1 MSKQN
6 NSIFTSPHPL
16 NTAVLFLVF
25 NRLDTTKQVFHE
37 ISQAK
42 PPRLYIAA
50 DAARANNI
58 NEVKKVHEVRNYIMQ
73 NINWECEIK
82 TLFRDQNLGCKYAVT
97 NAISWFFENEE
108 QGIVLEDDCLPSQSF
123 FWYCEE
129 LLTKYKDDN
138 SVYLISGET
147 HNSEFLGT
155 EEDYGFCKYP
165 LLWGWASWRRAWRNY
180 DPEMQDWPT
189 KRYNLIP
196 PISNYKPT
204 LNFWE
209 TTFDKMYKREIDTW
223 DYQFAYLLLN
233 NRGKCIFPKL
243 NLITNIGFGVDAT
256 RTSNPESEAANRKR
270 YDINIPLKHSPNP
283 KSEEKVNKFYD
294 INEFCKKHFIVHLFN
309 KIIFKLLKIIF
320 GQKKAFLLKNY
331 LKDKLIR

>member
-129 LLTKYKDDN
+129 LLTKYKDDK
-138 SVYLISGET
+138 SVYLVSGET
-147 HNSEFLGT
+147 LALTGSGSVASANVGNSKSVTLGSLT
-155 EEDYGFCKYP
+155 LGNNS
-165 LLWGWASWRRAWRNY
+165 GTA
-180 DPEMQDWPT
+180 
-189 KRYNLIP
+189 
-196 PISNYKPT
+196 SNYS
-204 LNFWE
+204 LSSA
-209 TTFDKMYKREIDTW
+209 TFDIEKRPLNISSTRAYDGTTSVSSSNIS
-223 DYQFAYLLLN
+223 YQVG
-233 NRGKCIFPKL
+233 R
-243 NLITNIGFGVDAT
+243 
-256 RTSNPESEAANRKR
+256 SSES
-270 YDINIPLKHSPNP
+270 
-283 KSEEKVNKFYD
+283 
-294 INEFCKKHFIVHLFN
+294 
-309 KIIFKLLKIIF
+309 IFKICLPLQLLD
-320 GQKKAFLLKNY
+320 KK
-331 LKDKLIR
+331 